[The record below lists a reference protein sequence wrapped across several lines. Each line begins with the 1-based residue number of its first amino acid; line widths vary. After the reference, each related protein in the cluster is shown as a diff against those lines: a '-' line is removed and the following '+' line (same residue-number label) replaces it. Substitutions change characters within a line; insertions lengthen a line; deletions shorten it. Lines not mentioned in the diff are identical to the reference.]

1 MHILYH
7 NFFLFLDSDEEPLVP
22 IEVEHSE
29 SDVSSLIYNKVNV
42 ERALVSFQFSVA
54 VWNRAKNADGK
65 RSNKLAALVNQ
76 ELNVILID
84 ELLDET
90 DL

>member
-1 MHILYH
+1 M
-7 NFFLFLDSDEEPLVP
+7 
-22 IEVEHSE
+22 
-29 SDVSSLIYNKVNV
+29 
-42 ERALVSFQFSVA
+42 LVSFQFSVA

-65 RSNKLAALVNQ
+65 RSNILAALVNQ

>member
-1 MHILYH
+1 M
-7 NFFLFLDSDEEPLVP
+7 
-22 IEVEHSE
+22 
-29 SDVSSLIYNKVNV
+29 
-42 ERALVSFQFSVA
+42 
-54 VWNRAKNADGK
+54 DGK

>member
-1 MHILYH
+1 MRSYRFSLAL
-7 NFFLFLDSDEEPLVP
+7 LFGTG
-22 IEVEHSE
+22 
-29 SDVSSLIYNKVNV
+29 
-42 ERALVSFQFSVA
+42 Q
-54 VWNRAKNADGK
+54 KNADGE

-90 DL
+90 DLWVVVKDTFAGAFCDRFESQMP

>member
-1 MHILYH
+1 M
-7 NFFLFLDSDEEPLVP
+7 
-22 IEVEHSE
+22 
-29 SDVSSLIYNKVNV
+29 
-42 ERALVSFQFSVA
+42 LVSFQFSVA

-90 DL
+90 DLELS